1 VRLPA
6 FRAGRSFI
14 LILTVALALA
24 ACTST
29 SAHDDTSTPPSEL
42 INKPVSQF
50 DGFGLDPA
58 QPRPSFVLKDAA
70 DADFDFG
77 AKTAGRP
84 TLLFFG
90 YTHCPDE
97 CPTTLAD
104 IQLALRNVPAAVRT
118 QVLVVFVTTDPARDT
133 GPVIKA
139 WLAQFAQGLS
149 ESQFIGLHGTQAQI
163 DAAQAASRITIA
175 EDNGETHSTV
185 VQLYGPDDY
194 AHVSFVLSETERQQ
208 MEHDLPIVAAMT

>member
-1 VRLPA
+1 VRSRPL
-6 FRAGRSFI
+6 RS
-14 LILTVALALA
+14 LILVVVALLTLA
-24 ACTST
+24 ACTSDSG
-29 SAHDDTSTPPSEL
+29 SAHSHPSMQPSEL
-42 INKPVSQF
+42 INKPDSQF

-58 QPRPSFVLKDAA
+58 QPRPSFVLKDAD

-77 AKTAGRP
+77 TKTAGRP

-104 IQLALRNVPAAVRT
+104 IQLALRNVPAPVRT
-118 QVLVVFVTTDPARDT
+118 QALVVFVTTDPARDT

-139 WLAQFAQGLS
+139 WLAQFAEGLS
-149 ESQFIGLHGTQAQI
+149 ESQFIGLHGSQAQI

-175 EDNGETHSTV
+175 EDDGETHSTV
-185 VQLYGPDDY
+185 VLLYGPDDY
-194 AHVSFVLSETERQQ
+194 AHVSFALSETEREQ